1 MSHFCSLIALDL
13 MLDAVTNS
21 MLVSI
26 SAQIAEAVFVC
37 AGWVV
42 LSLMAL
48 KLSHVK
54 FKDT

>member
-1 MSHFCSLIALDL
+1 

-21 MLVSI
+21 MLVSV
-26 SAQIAEAVFVC
+26 SAQIAEAVFVS
-37 AGWVV
+37 AGRVV